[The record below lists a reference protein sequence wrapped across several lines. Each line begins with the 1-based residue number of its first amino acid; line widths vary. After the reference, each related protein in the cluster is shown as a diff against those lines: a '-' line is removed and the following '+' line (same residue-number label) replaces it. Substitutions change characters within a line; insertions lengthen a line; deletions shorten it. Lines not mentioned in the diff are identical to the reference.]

1 LAFLHGMSVEFGL
14 RTFHKLSKRRKK
26 FDFIDFWLP

>member
-1 LAFLHGMSVEFGL
+1 MKKAE
-14 RTFHKLSKRRKK
+14 K